1 MSKMVKNSFKVSA
14 LALSLML
21 ALAGCDGDDGA
32 TGPAG
37 ATGAQGPAGTDG
49 VDGTDG
55 ANGTDGVD
63 GAPGDRG
70 VMQPAGL
77 VRLATVPTGAEVTGA
92 FVTADGDL
100 FFNFQHPD
108 DVNDEP
114 DAQGKTHNLGGVGV
128 VEGVNINN
136 IPKNAISTPIPVSD
150 KEKETVQ
157 VAYGKYKV
165 LGQFGDDFDG
175 NLATGLGVV
184 VGANGAQSPFTSIE
198 GWPDFNGYVSTGA
211 NEGYLFTNWEYYPG
225 GMSRM
230 KLEKDPA
237 TGEWSVDNTDVTMLD
252 FGLYGTVANCFGSVT
267 PWNTPL
273 TSEEWGNN
281 GDATWSWNDPEDS
294 NSSREELA
302 KYINAGAT
310 GSADSTIF
318 PNTYRYHYIVEITD
332 PAGAATPVKRYALGR
347 YEHENA
353 VVMPDQRTVYLS
365 QDSTNGVLYK
375 FVADAAGDLSAGT
388 LYAAKLTQDAGSDE
402 PATTGF
408 DITWIELASGT
419 EAEIEGWIAEY
430 DDIDSSDFIADNA
443 ATEDVHEGR
452 SNYLSDADAIAWAA
466 GAANYG
472 TADSQSAE
480 AVAQGYKGAETYPGT
495 VTAGQAMDDRIAFL
509 ESRKAARA
517 KGATA
522 EWRKFEGINI
532 NTTRAQALVED
543 GDANTT
549 AYVYFAIS
557 DIDSG
562 MIDDAGDIQ
571 LSNRVKDCGGVYRMA
586 LEDDYDVSRIEPVLM
601 GAAERNVE
609 GIEECD
615 ANGLSQPDNVVVME
629 DGRILIGEDGGQANN
644 TLWLYDPSVN
654 D

>member
-1 MSKMVKNSFKVSA
+1 MSIMVKNSFKMSA
-14 LALSLML
+14 MAVALLF
-21 ALAGCDGDDGA
+21 ALTGCDGDDGEV
-32 TGPAG
+32 GPAG
-37 ATGAQGPAGTDG
+37 PQGAA
-49 VDGTDG
+49 
-55 ANGTDGVD
+55 GVD
-63 GAPGDRG
+63 GADGAPGADGADGAPGAPGDSG
-70 VMQPAGL
+70 VNQAAGL

-92 FVTADGDL
+92 FVTASGDL

-108 DVNDEP
+108 EVNDEA
-114 DAQGKTHNLGGVGV
+114 DADGMVHNRGGVGV
-128 VEGVNINN
+128 VEGVNINK
-136 IPKNAISTPIPVSD
+136 IPKNAISSPIPVSD
-150 KEKETVQ
+150 AERETVQ
-157 VAYGKYKV
+157 VAYGEYKI
-165 LGQFGDDFDG
+165 LGQYGDDFGG
-175 NLATGLGVV
+175 NLANGLGRV
-184 VGANGAQSPFTSIE
+184 VGANGVQEPGSVAE
-198 GWPDFNGYVSTGA
+198 GWPDFNGFISTGA
-211 NEGYLFTNWEYYPG
+211 NEGYLFTNWEYFPG

-230 KLEKDPA
+230 KLEKDA
-237 TGEWSVDNTDVTMLD
+237 QTGEWSVDNTDVTMLD

-281 GDATWSWNDPEDS
+281 GDATWSWNNPADTD
-294 NSSREELA
+294 NASREELA
-302 KYINAGAT
+302 KFINAGAAS
-310 GSADSTIF
+310 SAEGTLY

-332 PAGAATPVKRYALGR
+332 PAGDATPVKRTALGR

-365 QDSTNGVLYK
+365 QDNTNGVFFK

-388 LYAAKLTQDAGSDE
+388 LYAAKLTQDAGSNE

-408 DITWIELASGT
+408 DISWIELASGD
-419 EAEIEGWIAEY
+419 EATIEGWIADFDSVDG
-430 DDIDSSDFIADNA
+430 DDYVD
-443 ATEDVHEGR
+443 GR
-452 SNYLSDADAIAWAA
+452 SSYMTDADAIAWAA
-466 GAANYG
+466 GDANYG
-472 TADSQSAE
+472 AADTQSTA
-480 AVAQGYKGAETYPGT
+480 AVDAGYEGAETYPGAT
-495 VTAGQAMDDRIAFL
+495 TAGQPMDDRIAFL

-557 DIDSG
+557 DIDRG
-562 MIDDAGDIQ
+562 MIDGVGDIQ
-571 LSNRVKDCGGVYRMA
+571 LNDRVKDCGGVYRMA
-586 LEDDYDVSRIEPVLM
+586 LEDNYDVSRIEPVIM

-615 ANGLSQPDNVVVME
+615 ANGLSQPDNVVVLE

-644 TLWLYDPSVN
+644 TLWMYDPSVN